1 MDFAGPGTPLTPD
14 GLAGFTGATAT
25 GDAEMWAVIAV
36 ETSGC
41 GYLPDRRPQILF
53 ERHIFSM
60 LTGHIYDQ
68 SHPDISQPTSGGWGP
83 SGANQYY
90 RLTEAIALDEGSAL
104 QSASWGLG
112 QILGQNF
119 RTAGFNNVTDMVS
132 AMVFSEDHQLAAMA
146 SFLIAN
152 HLARPLAQ
160 HDWAS
165 FARGYNGPDY
175 AAKNYDGQLAHFYS
189 IYAAGGLP
197 DLMVREAQMLLTY
210 KGFHPGVIDGRM
222 GNNTASAI
230 RAFQAASGLPQTGVI
245 NDDLMGRL
253 RS

>member
-1 MDFAGPGTPLTPD
+1 MEFAGPGTPLTAD
-14 GLAGFTGATAT
+14 GLAAFTEATAA
-25 GDAEMWAVIAV
+25 GSAEIWAVIAV

-60 LTGHIYDQ
+60 LTGHIYDD
-68 SHPDISQPTSGGWGP
+68 SHPDISQPTSGGWGSP
-83 SGANQYY
+83 GAYQYY
-90 RLTEAIALDEGSAL
+90 RLAEALTLDEASAL

-119 RTAGFNNVTDMVS
+119 RTAGFTSVTDMVD
-132 AMVFSEDHQLAAMA
+132 ALVLSENNQLTAIA
-146 SFLIAN
+146 SFLLAN
-152 HLARPLAQ
+152 HLARPLVT

-189 IYAAGGLP
+189 IYASGAVP
-197 DLMVREAQMLLTY
+197 DLTVRKVQMLLTY
-210 KGFHPGVIDGRM
+210 RNYNPGIIDGRM

-230 RAFQAASGLPQTGVI
+230 RAFQTANGLPPTGI
-245 NDDLMGRL
+245 IDDDLIRALGG
-253 RS
+253 